1 MKKYENPSMERMLF
15 TKDTI
20 LGLSVS
26 GNEEGPGRP
35 GIGVDNENDFI

>member
-26 GNEEGPGRP
+26 GNEEVPGRP